1 MSNRS
6 LRKVARLQRSGSR
19 IPMGWLQS
27 TQPISPLSEKVNP
40 NQLLFLPYATAESHQ
55 RSKEMTSRDKSTSC
69 ARSIRMLKLSEI
81 LEAVSTSK
89 DAGFKTYWTDFSREI
104 SSNLLLPTGIDSVD
118 SASKRC
124 NTWWNKTVV
133 NSWFSTSLFTVRV
146 KNSPL
151 ICFQSCMSSVAGCPD
166 SADIVT
172 KSRKIPLLLT
182 CEQKKTLRFWAAGKR
197 AAYNETLKYLQ
208 RYRGKSPHWKTL
220 KPKILRQLP
229 NCYKTVPYQIKGDAV
244 REAWQAVR
252 NAKLKSKQT
261 GEKQDIRYQSRR
273 MSSQSLFIPASAIRE
288 NGIYPTILGDIE
300 YAEPLPAPIAEKR
313 EKGEPKPIDEI
324 RDSRLIC
331 EDGSWYLCITYNAP
345 KHSSPTGAMRVVA
358 LDPGVRDFLTYFSE
372 TRFGW
377 LGHQAIN
384 RIQRLC
390 VYLDRLLSRIATCT
404 IRRKKRTMRR
414 AANQIRRRIRNLV
427 KELHCKL
434 VRFLVSNFDVI
445 LLPSFDTSQM
455 TPRGSRRIRKKSVRQ
470 MLTLSHYKFKQ
481 RLLDKASQHGKH
493 VIIVNEAYTSK
504 TVSWTGEVNRISEG
518 LAHSFFCAQDRN
530 VSFGVRER
538 NFLKSAKNLGG
549 SKIITATDGS
559 SMHRDLNGAR
569 GVLVRFL
576 TWIHALL
583 DEACPT

>member
-6 LRKVARLQRSGSR
+6 LRKV
-19 IPMGWLQS
+19 
-27 TQPISPLSEKVNP
+27 NP
-40 NQLLFLPYATAESHQ
+40 NQLLLLPYATAESHQ
-55 RSKEMTSRDKSTSC
+55 QSKEMTLRDKSTSC
-69 ARSIRMLKLSEI
+69 EKSIRTLKLSEI

-89 DAGFKTYWTDFSREI
+89 DAGFKTYWTDFSQAI

-118 SASKRC
+118 SASKRY

-133 NSWFSTSLFTVRV
+133 NSWFSTRLFTVPPA

-151 ICFQSCMSSVAGCPD
+151 ICFQSCRSSVAGCPD

-288 NGIYPTILGDIE
+288 NGIYPTVLGDIE
-300 YAEPLPAPIAEKR
+300 YAEPLRAPIAEKR

-324 RDSRLIC
+324 RDSRLLC

-372 TRFGW
+372 TGFGW

-504 TVSWTGEVNRISEG
+504 TVSWTGEV
-518 LAHSFFCAQDRN
+518 
-530 VSFGVRER
+530 
-538 NFLKSAKNLGG
+538 KKNLGG

-569 GVLVRFL
+569 GILVRFL

-583 DEACPT
+583 DEACPA